1 MSAAGKYPELIRMS
15 TIQPEAIYRRVTG
28 KAALQSRG
36 AGSEEE
42 GTRLADAGRSFAIR
56 AKQPGPAVEG
66 EVPVYAL
73 GPEGPLAVP
82 SGTVLVR
89 FAEGTEAATRED
101 EFARAGYAVAREVPY
116 APHAIIVRAK
126 SGSTADALAN
136 LERLEK
142 VQGVV
147 NVEPQMISERAKR

>member
-15 TIQPEAIYRRVTG
+15 TIQPETVYRQVTG
-28 KAALQSRG
+28 KVALESRG
-36 AGSEEE
+36 GDSEK
-42 GTRLADAGRSFAIR
+42 GTSLADAGRSLAIR
-56 AKQPGPAVEG
+56 ARQPGPVAEG

-73 GPEGPLAVP
+73 GSEGPLAVP

-89 FAEGTEAATRED
+89 FAEGTEATTRED
-101 EFARAGYAVAREVPY
+101 ELARAGYAVAREVPY
-116 APHAIIVRAK
+116 APHAIIVHAK
-126 SGSTADALAN
+126 SGRTADALAN